1 MLNYLKDRFKEYM
14 SLVQPDMAVPRAEQN
29 TSTDP
34 YVDFEITYD
43 RTDIVVNA
51 FSMSKKEISS
61 NFAHNLIENLSD
73 VLEVDKGNINIL
85 SKDNHDVVVEVN
97 YEGKPGQAIK
107 HRIKRILPHPPQ
119 KTVNI
124 DYNDLDDD
132 YSDFYPY
139 RDNAYGTSNWHCMR
153 CGNVLLPISIID
165 DWWGEWSWSEMKK
178 DGTLW
183 FLCSN
188 DACCHSGSPVILHH
202 PKSYNS
208 PAGDSYSLSSMR

>member
-14 SLVQPDMAVPRAEQN
+14 SFAQPEIAVPRAEQN

-34 YVDFEITYD
+34 YVDFEITYEQ
-43 RTDIVVNA
+43 TNIVVNA
-51 FSMSKKEISS
+51 FSMSKKEIKD

-85 SKDNHDVVVEVN
+85 SKDKDDVVVEVN

-107 HRIKRILPHPPQ
+107 HRVRPIVAPHPPQ
-119 KTVNI
+119 RVEQI
-124 DYNDLDDD
+124 EYNDLDDT
-132 YSDFYPY
+132 DFNPY
-139 RDNAYGTSNWHCMR
+139 TDNSYAAYKWHCIC
-153 CGNVLLPISIID
+153 CGNILLSIPITD
-165 DWWGEWSWSEMKK
+165 EWWGDWAWGAMKK

-188 DACCHSGSPVILHH
+188 ESCCHSCSPLVLHH
-202 PKSYNS
+202 PKSYHM
-208 PAGDSYSLSSMR
+208 PAGDSYSFSSMK